1 MSSVWGKNISLS
13 VFGESHGEAIGI
25 NIDGLPPG
33 IELDFQFIKK
43 EMERRAPGNSSI
55 STKRQEKDKFQILS
69 GYFNNKTTG
78 TPLCAIIWNK
88 NALSKD
94 YILMENIMR
103 PSHGDYTGHIR
114 YRGCNDYR
122 GGGHFSGRITA
133 ALVFAGAIAKI
144 ILTKENIIIGSHI
157 LSIGDIQDE
166 NFNYLDIEE
175 GLIKDLNN
183 SDFPVLDHNIGM
195 EMKDLILKV
204 KEEKDSIGGVVE
216 AVVLNLPPGIGSPFF
231 HSIESHIA
239 SLLFSIPAVKGVEF
253 GKGFEISKMQGSQAN
268 DEMYIQKEKVKTFS
282 NNNGG
287 ILGGISTGM
296 PLIFRAAFK
305 PTPSIGKEQKTVN
318 IKEKENTSLEIT
330 GRHDPCIVPRA
341 VPVVESVAAIAL
353 LELILDVKKYE

>member
-1 MSSVWGKNISLS
+1 
-13 VFGESHGEAIGI
+13 
-25 NIDGLPPG
+25 
-33 IELDFQFIKK
+33 
-43 EMERRAPGNSSI
+43 MERRAPGNSSI

-175 GLIKDLNN
+175 GLIKD
-183 SDFPVLDHNIGM
+183 
-195 EMKDLILKV
+195 
-204 KEEKDSIGGVVE
+204 
-216 AVVLNLPPGIGSPFF
+216 
-231 HSIESHIA
+231 
-239 SLLFSIPAVKGVEF
+239 
-253 GKGFEISKMQGSQAN
+253 
-268 DEMYIQKEKVKTFS
+268 
-282 NNNGG
+282 
-287 ILGGISTGM
+287 
-296 PLIFRAAFK
+296 
-305 PTPSIGKEQKTVN
+305 
-318 IKEKENTSLEIT
+318 
-330 GRHDPCIVPRA
+330 
-341 VPVVESVAAIAL
+341 
-353 LELILDVKKYE
+353 

>member
-1 MSSVWGKNISLS
+1 
-13 VFGESHGEAIGI
+13 
-25 NIDGLPPG
+25 
-33 IELDFQFIKK
+33 
-43 EMERRAPGNSSI
+43 
-55 STKRQEKDKFQILS
+55 
-69 GYFNNKTTG
+69 
-78 TPLCAIIWNK
+78 
-88 NALSKD
+88 
-94 YILMENIMR
+94 MENIMR

-216 AVVLNLPPGIGSPFF
+216 AVVLNLPPGIARHFFSFYRKPYCFFTIF
-231 HSIESHIA
+231 HSS
-239 SLLFSIPAVKGVEF
+239 S
-253 GKGFEISKMQGSQAN
+253 
-268 DEMYIQKEKVKTFS
+268 
-282 NNNGG
+282 
-287 ILGGISTGM
+287 
-296 PLIFRAAFK
+296 
-305 PTPSIGKEQKTVN
+305 
-318 IKEKENTSLEIT
+318 
-330 GRHDPCIVPRA
+330 
-341 VPVVESVAAIAL
+341 
-353 LELILDVKKYE
+353 